1 MKRTWNIVSF
11 VAIVNLLTI
20 LMIILWMWQTDRLNE
35 DRLNALRTWIISPP
49 TVDGSVEEQLE
60 GEQFVNERDPMLG
73 LSSQQRLEWLE
84 HWKMQ
89 SEQRLQSLVDEA
101 ERRSLEVQSRLT
113 DLELQRTQL
122 AARERALE
130 ELTEAQ
136 DAQRHDEAFQRT
148 VTLYESARPSVAKAW
163 MLSLIEEGRMER
175 AVEYLAAMDS
185 RSASKVLQT
194 FDTGNEI
201 RLAKQLLENMSGA
214 PSSASVQGP
223 ASNAHA
229 HVQPGTT
236 P

>member
-60 GEQFVNERDPMLG
+60 GGQFVNERDPMLG

-136 DAQRHDEAFQRT
+136 KAADAVVEEAEASRNADAKLKAAGVPAGET
-148 VTLYESARPSVAKAW
+148 EIPRARLLERLEERRVRRRRSGPDRGRGGSARA
-163 MLSLIEEGRMER
+163 
-175 AVEYLAAMDS
+175 
-185 RSASKVLQT
+185 
-194 FDTGNEI
+194 
-201 RLAKQLLENMSGA
+201 
-214 PSSASVQGP
+214 
-223 ASNAHA
+223 
-229 HVQPGTT
+229 
-236 P
+236 